1 MECKRIIDAT
11 FLCLDNEMDA
21 EARQEYEAHLRV
33 CAACNQRR
41 AIIVAC
47 LEAIRRSPACRCQA
61 PRSLED
67 RIRQCLKDRGLRD
80 RGVDERSGRKRS
92 LSDTHPAIQN
102 P

>member
-11 FLCLDNEMDA
+11 FLCLDNEM
-21 EARQEYEAHLRV
+21 EPRARQEYEAHLRV

-61 PRSLED
+61 PRALEE
-67 RIRQCLKDRGLRD
+67 RIRQCLKDRGSE
-80 RGVDERSGRKRS
+80 GTSGRKGG